1 MSRWAQRLALLDA
14 SPSRTT
20 TDTTCTPGVVS
31 VLAVTSDASVAI
43 SANDPQAASRTC
55 RDCAYRAR
63 HGNCTEPEAAGLWDR
78 FILIWAPEGH
88 ATECKAFQGI
98 HRAAN

>member
-14 SPSRTT
+14 SPTRTP
-20 TDTTCTPGVVS
+20 TDTTCPTGVVS
-31 VLAVTSDASVAI
+31 VLAVVSGESVPV
-43 SANDPQAASRTC
+43 SANDPPAASRTC
-55 RDCAYRAR
+55 RDCTYRAR

-88 ATECKAFQGI
+88 ATGCKEFKGI
-98 HRAAN
+98 HQTAN